1 MFSHEICSDDHR
13 NADSIRRR
21 FAMNIRLISAAL
33 ICCSCAS
40 APAFAGA
47 TLDKIKARGELVC
60 GVNTSAPGF
69 SSANSQGQVGRA

>member
-1 MFSHEICSDDHR
+1 
-13 NADSIRRR
+13 
-21 FAMNIRLISAAL
+21 MNIRLISAAL

-69 SSANSQGQVGRA
+69 SSANSQGKWEGLDVNLCRGVAAAILGDADKVK